1 MEKQNVLAALAA
13 LAQETRLDVY
23 RLLVGAGREGATP
36 GEISD
41 ALGIPAATLSF
52 HLKELRNAQLVEVE
66 RDGRLLRY
74 RPDFQAMRD
83 VLAYL
88 SRNCCQGLGRRRGRR

>member
-1 MEKQNVLAALAA
+1 MIGALAA

-23 RLLVGAGREGATP
+23 RLLVLAGADGATP
-36 GEISD
+36 GEIAD
-41 ALGIPAATLSF
+41 ALDVPAATLSF
-52 HLKELRNAQLVEVE
+52 HLKELRNAQLVDVE
-66 RDGRLLRY
+66 RDGRMLRY

-88 SRNCCQGLGRRRGRR
+88 TENCCRGLGRRRGRGRC